1 MKVGYVRVSTAQQ
14 NEMRQLEQLKGQVER
29 IFCDKAS
36 GKNKERPE
44 LEKMLDFVREGDEI
58 IVCSMDRLSRNL
70 RDLLQ
75 MVESLQARGIS
86 IVFLKEGF
94 SFKHNENSPVAKLT
108 LQIMGSVAEFERQI
122 ILERQR
128 EGIALAKERGVYKG
142 RKPLSE
148 DMVNKIIE
156 RSKMGVPATKIAKD
170 LGIGV
175 ASCYRYLKNVQ
186 RMNST
191 QGCSIKTRLIEH
203 NL

>member
-1 MKVGYVRVSTAQQ
+1 MRVGYVRVSTAQQ
-14 NEMRQLEQLKGQVER
+14 NETRQLEQLKGQVKK

-58 IVCSMDRLSRNL
+58 VVCSMDRLSRNL

-75 MVESLQARGIS
+75 MVESLQTRGIS
-86 IVFLKEGF
+86 IVFLKEGV
-94 SFKHNENSPVAKLT
+94 SFKPNENSPVAKLT

-128 EGIALAKERGVYKG
+128 EGIVLAKERGVYKG
-142 RKPLSE
+142 RKPLSQ
-148 DMVNKIIE
+148 DIVKKIVE
-156 RSKMGVPATKIAKD
+156 LSKIGVPATKIAKD

-175 ASCYRYLKNVQ
+175 ASCYRYLKKRSHV
-186 RMNST
+186 
-191 QGCSIKTRLIEH
+191 
-203 NL
+203 

>member
-1 MKVGYVRVSTAQQ
+1 MRVGYVRVSTAQQ
-14 NEMRQLEQLKGQVER
+14 NEMRQLELLKGQVEK

-75 MVESLQARGIS
+75 MVESLQAKGIS

-94 SFKHNENSPVAKLT
+94 SFKPNENSPVAKLT

-128 EGIALAKERGVYKG
+128 EGIVLAKERGVYKG
-142 RKPLSE
+142 RKPLSQ
-148 DMVNKIIE
+148 DIVNKIIE

-175 ASCYRYLKNVQ
+175 ASCYRYLKKNA
-186 RMNST
+186 RGLNAS
-191 QGCSIKTRLIEH
+191 
-203 NL
+203 